1 MKDLD
6 KVKKLMAAYSP
17 FSKIRDVVKLGDVSM
32 LEILLQR
39 TKMDISAVDK
49 EGFNLLYYAT
59 IGNNIDTFDYLYEKK
74 PQLLNFKSQSGKSL
88 LHIASIYSCSEI
100 TERILCAGILDINQ
114 KDNEGYTPLHDSV
127 LLGDHKITKM
137 LIENGADPK
146 IKTEEGLNA
155 LELCIEYDNNLK
167 NSEEKI
173 KTTIRRNIKALLDNG
188 MSLNDIGSDG
198 KSFLRKAIEKNNLYI
213 IKLAVAEKTNFS
225 LVDKEKNQLI
235 HYAADEINMNV
246 IKILACNGV
255 NMNAINNKG
264 ENAIMI
270 LAKKGFLSEDMLRFS
285 LSKGLNINAQDK
297 QGNTI
302 LHYAVSKLQLGNN
315 NLIKVLLE
323 KGADSLILNK
333 NKKAPI
339 DISVKAYKQ
348 ILIEKEKNV
357 LHNFI
362 EKIGGLVHGRKTAI
376 IK

>member
-17 FSKIRDVVKLGDVSM
+17 FSKIRDIVKLGDVSM

-74 PQLLNFKSQSGKSL
+74 PQLLNFKSQSGKNL
-88 LHIASIYSCSEI
+88 LHIASIYSCSKI
-100 TERILCAGILDINQ
+100 TERILCAGNLDINQ
-114 KDNEGYTPLHDSV
+114 KDNEGYTALHDSV
-127 LLGDHKITKM
+127 LLADHKITKM
-137 LIENGADPK
+137 LLQNGADPF
-146 IKTEEGLNA
+146 IKNEDGLNA

-173 KTTIRRNIKALLDNG
+173 KTTIRRNIKTLLDNG
-188 MSLNDIGSDG
+188 MSLNDISSDG

-225 LVDKEKNQLI
+225 LLDKEKNQLI

-246 IKILACNGV
+246 IKILTCNGV
-255 NMNAINNKG
+255 NINSLNSEGKNAM
-264 ENAIMI
+264 MI
-270 LAKKGFLSEDMLRFS
+270 LAKKGFLSEDLLRFS

-297 QGNTI
+297 EGNTI
-302 LHYAVSKLQLGNN
+302 LHYAVGKVQLGNN

-323 KGADSLILNK
+323 KGADASIVN
-333 NKKAPI
+333 NKKKTPI
-339 DISVKAYKQ
+339 DISVKPYKQ
-348 ILIEKEKNV
+348 LLIEKEKNI

-362 EKIGGLVHGRKTAI
+362 SKIDGLIHTKKPI
-376 IK
+376 IVK